1 MASEKEESNGIARTD
16 CDSREPNGRPA
27 VQPDVRRFTIE
38 EMDRLVRVF
47 RLLDSWD
54 RALRPAKVRKAA

>member
-1 MASEKEESNGIARTD
+1 MASEKEETRIARTD
-16 CDSREPNGRPA
+16 RDSREPNGREI
-27 VQPDVRRFTIE
+27 VQLGVRRFTVE